1 MAHEIAKPAMAPAQR
16 SRAGRAPRRS
26 SSRLETAL
34 TVGFGI
40 AVLAVWELVCR
51 GFEVSEVLV
60 PAPSD
65 VVVALA
71 QGFQTKQLWYATLA
85 TLKEIVLGF
94 FLSAVAA
101 LFLGTLISQIRI
113 VEVTIYPYIVAIQ
126 TLPKIA
132 LAPMILV
139 WFGVGI
145 ESKVFIAA
153 MVSFFPML
161 VNNIV
166 GLKSAPA
173 EKIDLMRSLSASKW
187 KIFVMIKVPEA
198 LPYIFAGLNIGIV
211 LSVLGAI
218 VGEFIGAKEG
228 LGYQILQMNYNLDTP
243 GVFAALVVLGVLG
256 IGLNLVAQFARRR
269 VIFWRSDRVSGY

>member
-1 MAHEIAKPAMAPAQR
+1 MAF
-16 SRAGRAPRRS
+16 
-26 SSRLETAL
+26 
-34 TVGFGI
+34 GFFLLG
-40 AVLAVWELVCR
+40 AWELVCR
-51 GFEVSEVLV
+51 GLAISDLVV
-60 PAPSD
+60 PAPTQ
-65 VVVALA
+65 VLVALY
-71 QGFQTKQLWYATLA
+71 QGFETGQLWYATLV
-85 TLKEIVLGF
+85 TLKEVVLGF
-94 FLSAVAA
+94 SLSAFAA
-101 LFLGTLISQIRI
+101 LLLGTLISQIRI
-113 VEVTIYPYIVAIQ
+113 VEVMIYPYIVALQ

-145 ESKVFIAA
+145 ESKIFIAA

-166 GLKSAPA
+166 GFRSAPE
-173 EKIDLMRSLSASKW
+173 EKIDLMRSLSASKA
-187 KIFVMIKVPEA
+187 KIFLIIKLPEA

-243 GVFAALVVLGVLG
+243 GVFAALVVLGIMGV
-256 IGLNLVAQFARRR
+256 GLNLLAQFARRR
-269 VIFWRSDRVSGY
+269 VIFWRTDSQVEGSA